1 MPQLAFET
9 FASQLFWLAVTF
21 IVLYILMSKVV
32 IPRVGGILEDREQ
45 RIRADLDKAESLKSE
60 TDTAIAEYQRKLAEA
75 RANAG
80 DMIAAMKAEVTAEID
95 ARKAEI
101 DTELEGRQAEAE
113 KQIAAQRDQ
122 AMSALDDVARSVT
135 SALVEK
141 LGGSASDDQVA
152 QAITA
157 AGQGGR

>member
-60 TDTAIAEYQRKLAEA
+60 TDAAIAEYQRKLAEA